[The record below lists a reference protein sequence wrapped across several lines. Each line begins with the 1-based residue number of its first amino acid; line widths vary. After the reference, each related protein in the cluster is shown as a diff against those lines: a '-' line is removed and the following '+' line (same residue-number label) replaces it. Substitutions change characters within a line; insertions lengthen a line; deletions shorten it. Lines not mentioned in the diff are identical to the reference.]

1 MKKLYFILIVAILA
15 ACSSAD
21 DNIPD
26 SPVHAVTMEQTTLGL
41 SVGGSQQLV
50 ATITPVNVKATQT
63 WTSSSVGI
71 ASVSKDGIVTGVSAG
86 VARIT
91 FRADDKTAVCTVKV
105 GNTPATDIVVPDRME
120 LTIGDAEVAVAYVLP
135 ETSVTTI
142 KWSSS
147 NDMIVSVAH
156 DGTLKAWRT
165 GNVIITATA
174 DDIEKLFPVSVILP
188 QPKSITLDKTTHS
201 MAPYD
206 LLTLKAT
213 LLPAGTTSKIT
224 WTSSNTSVASV
235 SGTSLSGSV
244 FSSAIGTTTITAT
257 TANNLTASCVITVTD
272 DTPPPAELTMSFANA
287 AVLEFIDQPFEGVYE
302 TPLFSVAVA
311 HIWESGVSVN
321 AQGYYIGNGYVA
333 ELYFIIPRGAS
344 KVADGTYPFI
354 GLTEILPGNAGA
366 DMSGNCI
373 GGQYLKNEPH
383 ESFAWVYEIK
393 NGVMTPAAPLKFT
406 SSLKLTTT
414 GQVTALSGTFMV
426 WKGLEDPKQWFVDG
440 QGNPIEEIPVNGSF
454 TMRYPSPARSANV
467 GYRPMSRRIGTNT
480 TFKR

>member
-1 MKKLYFILIVAILA
+1 MYFILIVAILA

-174 DDIEKLFPVSVILP
+174 DDVEKSFPVVVVVP
-188 QPKSITLDKTTHS
+188 PPTAITLNKTTHT
-201 MAPYD
+201 MKVGETVT
-206 LLTLKAT
+206 LTAT
-213 LLPAGTTSKIT
+213 LTPTGATSKIT
-224 WTSSNTSVASV
+224 WSTDNLIASGVSSTGKVTAYGA
-235 SGTSLSGSV
+235 GT
-244 FSSAIGTTTITAT
+244 ATITAT
-257 TANNLTASCVITVTD
+257 TANGLKASCVITITQD
-272 DTPPPAELTMSFANA
+272 APPPPVPTITFAHAA
-287 AVLEFIDQPFEGVYE
+287 AVQFIDQPFDPTE
-302 TPLFSVAVA
+302 TPLFSMAIVYM
-311 HIWESGVSVN
+311 WQSGMTFT
-321 AQGYYIGNGYVA
+321 GNGFTGDGYAA
-333 ELYFIIPRGAS
+333 ELWMFIPRGAQAI
-344 KVADGTYPFI
+344 ADGTYSFKGISEVNPVI
-354 GLTEILPGNAGA
+354 
-366 DMSGNCI
+366 DMSGNCLA
-373 GGQYLKNEPH
+373 GVFAAQKTSYSWLL
-383 ESFAWVYEIK
+383 ESYQGKLYI
-393 NGVMTPAAPLKFT
+393 AAPMKNL
-406 SSLKLTTT
+406 SSLKFATTA
-414 GQVTALSGTFMV
+414 GVTTLSGTFDV
-426 WKGLEDPKQWFVDG
+426 WASSQDPGPWFEDEDG
-440 QGNPIEEIPVNGSF
+440 NAIDEIVADGSF
-454 TMRYPSPARSANV
+454 TMQYPSPARSAKMD
-467 GYRPMSRRIGTNT
+467 YKPLSKSLRTNAV
-480 TFKR
+480 FKR